1 MRIKNLQLRSRIVVE
16 GFFNG
21 LHRSPFHGFSAEFS
35 EYRQYSPGDDIR
47 FVDWRLYARSDRYY
61 IKRFEDETNRRCY
74 LVVDM
79 SRSMAYGS
87 QGYSKSD
94 YSRTLAATLAYYL
107 NLQRDCVG
115 LLTYDQQVR
124 DFLPARYRIGHL
136 RNLMSLL
143 DRSEQGSSTNTA
155 LALEQVANLVK
166 KRGLV
171 VILSDFLT
179 PVDELRRPLSYLRS
193 RGHEVMALRIL
204 DPTEVSFEFAEATL
218 FRDLESRQPMYIEP
232 QVARASYL
240 ERFAAHRQQ
249 LQDVCVGLGI
259 DLTGMLTNE
268 PLEQVLYHWL
278 GHQIRQAGG
287 GAISRAAGRGGRPS

>member
-1 MRIKNLQLRSRIVVE
+1 MSSTSTTPRGPMTTQAPGVPRTTIDAAAVMRIKNLQLRSRIVVE

-74 LVVDM
+74 LVTDL
-79 SRSMAYGS
+79 SRSMGFGS
-87 QGYSKSD
+87 QGYSKAD

-115 LLTYDQQVR
+115 LLTYDEQIR
-124 DFLPARYRIGHL
+124 DFLPARYRTGHL
-136 RNLMSLL
+136 RSLMSLL
-143 DRSEQGSSTNTA
+143 ERSEQGGSTNTV
-155 LALEQVANLVK
+155 LALEQVASLVK

-171 VILSDFLT
+171 VIISDFLT
-179 PVDELRRPLSYLRS
+179 PVEDLKRPLSYLRS
-193 RGHEVMALRIL
+193 RGHEVVALRIL
-204 DPTEVSFEFAEATL
+204 DPAEISFAFGEATL

-232 QVARASYL
+232 QL
-240 ERFAAHRQQ
+240 
-249 LQDVCVGLGI
+249 
-259 DLTGMLTNE
+259 
-268 PLEQVLYHWL
+268 
-278 GHQIRQAGG
+278 
-287 GAISRAAGRGGRPS
+287 SRAGYL